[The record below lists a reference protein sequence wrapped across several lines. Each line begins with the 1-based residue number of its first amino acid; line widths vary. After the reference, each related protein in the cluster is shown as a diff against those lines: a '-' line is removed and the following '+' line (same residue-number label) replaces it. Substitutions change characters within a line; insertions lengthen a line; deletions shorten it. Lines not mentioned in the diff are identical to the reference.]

1 MNALRTFIRA
11 SLDSRIMKQQIDTSG
26 LSFIEIRRKD
36 KYYVDKSM
44 LIGDI
49 LSSNDSGVYLF
60 TRPRRF
66 GKTTNLTMLDAFFN
80 LEYRGNTWFDGLK
93 ISKHPEFDCYRNAF
107 PVININLKKTKADT
121 FSSFV
126 NHMRS
131 VLNNTFDRF
140 RYLLKSDLVYDDE
153 KDLFDR
159 VLKRSIEEDFI
170 IECVPTLC
178 RMLERHH
185 GVKPII
191 LIDEYDRAVSDAFG
205 SESHRPMMDLLG
217 GFMCEALKNNDH
229 LQMAYVTGVMQIA
242 KESIFSDLNNVKVN
256 NIFSKASDERFGF
269 TESEVKQIL
278 SDFDHPEK
286 FEEAKA
292 WYDGYRFGNAEVYN
306 PFSIMNYVSE
316 NFEPV
321 AYWVNSGGDW
331 IVRRMLECI
340 DDDNYADIISLVTG
354 CSAEAKLAPALSFD
368 DVSSEDESLFS
379 LMAMSGYLKAVPSG
393 NDGYIV
399 SMPNEEVRGMLDRIV
414 KKITP
419 ISTKLFKQFA
429 EAVLQ
434 GDADAMTDA
443 LQRILIGGDYLN
455 LRENAYEMVLM
466 TVMHTLSG
474 RYEVRTEV
482 KDGYGRI
489 DILMRSKHPSFPNLI
504 FELKCADSDEDLE
517 KGAEDAMAQIHEK
530 RYYLGMPGK
539 VVLYGICFHSKTPRV
554 IVETIDNGPDGLSF
568 IKNRL
573 QDATGLRFRNSMR
586 NESAQTVPFRHELLQ
601 ETYHVVMA
609 GLGHPLP
616 GRRVHEILQLQQL
629 LMEMVD
635 RCAPVGVVLGLS
647 HPLSER
653 FSGDVH
659 GAAPAPSVREGPG
672 YAYRAY
678 GVQPV
683 GVLDDAPF
691 ERVRDAGA
699 VALERYLRYHGAY
712 RILDAGEDAFGIHEA
727 AGVGEAFGGEQL
739 PVVGIVEQR
748 GQTDEVLVPSLLCA
762 YPPSQIVHAQAVV
775 EVVPAALALEEA
787 ADEVLRTVECRLVHG
802 TSSSAR

>member
-1 MNALRTFIRA
+1 
-11 SLDSRIMKQQIDTSG
+11 MKQINTGG
-26 LSFIEIRRKD
+26 LSFSELRKGD
-36 KYYVDKSM
+36 LYYVDKTG
-44 LIGDI
+44 LIVDI
-49 LSSNDSGVYLF
+49 LSADCRGVYLF

-80 LEYRGNTWFDGLK
+80 IEYKGNTWFDGLE
-93 ISKHPEFDCYRNAF
+93 ISKHPEFDRYRNAF
-107 PVININLKKTKADT
+107 PVINLNLKNTKSDDFESYVADLKDA
-121 FSSFV
+121 
-126 NHMRS
+126 
-131 VLNNTFDRF
+131 LNMTFDRF
-140 RYLLKSDLVYDDE
+140 RYLMKSDLVYDDE
-153 KDLFDR
+153 KETFDKVIR
-159 VLKRSIEEDFI
+159 KTI
-170 IECVPTLC
+170 PTEYISGCIPLLC

-205 SESHRPMMDLLG
+205 SESHKPMMNLLG
-217 GFMCEALKNNDH
+217 KIMGAALKNNDS
-229 LQMAYVTGVMQIA
+229 LQMAYVTGIMQIA
-242 KESIFSDLNNVKVN
+242 KESIFSDLNNIRVN
-256 NIFSKASDERFGF
+256 NIFSIKSDERFGF
-269 TESEVKQIL
+269 TEAEVKKIL
-278 SDFDHPEK
+278 ADYGHPEK

-292 WYDGYRFGNAEVYN
+292 WYDGYRFGDAEVYN
-306 PFSIMNYVSE
+306 PFSIMSYVSE
-316 NFEPV
+316 DFEPV

-517 KGAEDAMAQIHEK
+517 KGAADAMAQIHEK

-586 NESAQTVPFRHELLQ
+586 NESAQTVPFRHKLLQ

-635 RCAPVGVVLGLS
+635 RRAPVGVVLGLG

-683 GVLDDAPF
+683 GVLDDAPL

-712 RILDAGEDAFGIHEA
+712 RILDAGRDAFGIHEA
-727 AGVGEAFGGEQL
+727 AGVGEALCGEQL
-739 PVVGIVEQR
+739 AVVGIMEQR
-748 GQTDEVLVPSLLCA
+748 GQTHKVLIPSLLCA
-762 YPPSQIVHAQAVV
+762 DPPSQIVHAQAVV